1 MITDL
6 ISGVLAE
13 VRYRKMRINEGGITE
28 LSSSRPCGFKGGGFF
43 YIRRNYVLVYKNPPG
58 EHIAVYNVDVADCD
72 RRRRESNTFV
82 KRNAIV
88 LAMIEF
94 CFGNE
99 TLLCEKGYV
108 NKDKRGS
115 SMDLSIELKNVTKQF
130 QTPDGPL
137 KAVHQLDL
145 QVKRGEIWGIIGM
158 SGAGKSTLIR
168 CINFLERPTNGDV
181 FIEGRRLGGLSE
193 KELREARR
201 DIGMIFQNF
210 NLLMQRNVLD
220 NVCLPLEIAGKT
232 KKEAREKAFELLKIV
247 GLEEKARAYPAQLS
261 GGQKQRTAIARALA
275 GNPKILLCD
284 EATSALDPT
293 TTTSILELLQKINRE
308 LGITIVLITHEM
320 SVVQKICSHVAT
332 LENGMFVNTGSI
344 EAVLKKNSMEVEAGG
359 ETLWK

>member
-1 MITDL
+1 
-6 ISGVLAE
+6 
-13 VRYRKMRINEGGITE
+13 
-28 LSSSRPCGFKGGGFF
+28 
-43 YIRRNYVLVYKNPPG
+43 
-58 EHIAVYNVDVADCD
+58 
-72 RRRRESNTFV
+72 
-82 KRNAIV
+82 
-88 LAMIEF
+88 
-94 CFGNE
+94 
-99 TLLCEKGYV
+99 
-108 NKDKRGS
+108 
-115 SMDLSIELKNVTKQF
+115 MDLSIELKNVTKQF

-145 QVKRGEIWGIIGM
+145 QVKRGEVWGIIGM

-168 CINFLERPTNGDV
+168 CINFLERPTQGEV
-181 FIEGRRLGGLSE
+181 FIEGRNLGALSE

-232 KKEAREKAFELLKIV
+232 KKEARAKSLELLKIV
-247 GLEEKARAYPAQLS
+247 GLEEKAKAYPAQLS

-275 GNPKILLCD
+275 GDPKILLCD

-293 TTTSILELLQKINRE
+293 TTNAILELLQKINKE

-332 LENGMFVNTGSI
+332 LEKGMFVDTGKIEDVLKNRVI
-344 EAVLKKNSMEVEAGG
+344 EAEEGSEG
-359 ETLWK
+359 LWK